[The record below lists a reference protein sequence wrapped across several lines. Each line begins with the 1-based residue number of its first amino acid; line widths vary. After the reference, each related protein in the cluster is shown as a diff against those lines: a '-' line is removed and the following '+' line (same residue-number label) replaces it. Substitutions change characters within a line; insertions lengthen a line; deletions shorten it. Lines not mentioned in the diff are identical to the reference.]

1 MKNKLAFFIISI
13 FLLSQCG
20 KSQNKNQ
27 TMPEIVSPTIG
38 NIEIKVLSTGTV
50 SPYRRIEVKSS
61 ESGRVEKIY
70 YDEGNYVPQGET
82 LALIS
87 TIDRISLVDTAKAN
101 LFKAKKSG
109 DKKLI
114 QEANEELKIA
124 EQAYNPVPI
133 IAPVSGEI
141 INRSIEIG
149 EYIAQ
154 TKVLFVISD
163 RLVLRVLVDEADIGK
178 IKKDQKVKFY
188 LDTFPDEIYYGKV
201 RRIAKEG
208 ELISNVMQYEVV
220 VFPNKVSKKWISGMT
235 VNAEFYIKE
244 KKNILLLPVEAVKK
258 RKNKKFVAI
267 LENGKQ
273 TLRKVKTGISDYKNI
288 EIIKGIRKDVKVIIL
303 NDYQFSSLFK
313 KGFNPGRMRR
323 LVK

>member
-1 MKNKLAFFIISI
+1 MKNKFAFFIIAI
-13 FLLSQCG
+13 FFLSQCG
-20 KSQNKNQ
+20 NLQNKDQ
-27 TMPEIVSPTIG
+27 RRLEIVTPTIG

-50 SPYRRIEVKSS
+50 TPYRRIEIKSS
-61 ESGRVEKIY
+61 ERGRVEKIY
-70 YDEGNYVPQGET
+70 YDEGNYVRQGET
-82 LALIS
+82 LALVS
-87 TIDRISLVDTAKAN
+87 TIERISLIDTARAN

-114 QEANEELKIA
+114 QEAKEELKIA
-124 EQAYNPVPI
+124 EHAYNPVPI

-141 INRSIEIG
+141 IKRSIEVG
-149 EYIAQ
+149 EYIEP

-178 IKKDQKVKFY
+178 IKINQKVKFY
-188 LDTFPDEIYYGKV
+188 LDAFPDEIYYGKV
-201 RRIAKEG
+201 ARIAKEG

-244 KKNILLLPVEAVKK
+244 KKNVLLLPVEAVKEW
-258 RKNKKFVAI
+258 KNKKFVVI

-273 TLRKVKTGISDYKNI
+273 ILKRVKTGISDYKNI
-288 EIIKGIRKDVKVIIL
+288 EIIKGIKKDDKVVIL
-303 NDYQFSSLFK
+303 NDYQFLSLFK
-313 KGFNPGRMRR
+313 KGIHPGRMKR
-323 LVK
+323 LIK